1 MEGQPASFILRA
13 DAARPD
19 ESTAESASE
28 SGVLSLREL
37 MRLLRLEVQRGLP
50 DTMFPKRFVRVG
62 EALWRQGD
70 RFESLYAVGEGT
82 FKTVAVNQQ
91 GREQVLFFAHP
102 GEIIGLDGSSGTCLS
117 SAIALKAGW
126 VARLPF
132 AHLRLLA
139 SCHASIQR
147 LLDFMFSE
155 EIRRCISNIAL
166 HGVWPSEARVAAFL
180 LELARRMHGR
190 VLPGSTVALS
200 MAGWELG
207 SHLGLRPE
215 TVSRAISALAAAR
228 LLRGCRRSA
237 VLLDP
242 AGLQAVAEGSAARR
256 DRSGR

>member
-1 MEGQPASFILRA
+1 VEGHPASFVIRA
-13 DAARPD
+13 DRARAAAG
-19 ESTAESASE
+19 TAESASA

-37 MRLLRLEVQRGLP
+37 MRLLRLEAERGLR
-50 DTMFPKRFVRVG
+50 DATFPKRRVRVG
-62 EALWRQGD
+62 EALRRKGD
-70 RFESLYAVGEGT
+70 RFECVYAVGEGT
-82 FKTVAVNQQ
+82 FKTVAVNEQ

-102 GEIIGLDGSSGTCLS
+102 GEIIGIDGYSGTCLS

-132 AHLRLLA
+132 AHLRVLA
-139 SCHASIQR
+139 SCDASIQR
-147 LLDFMFSE
+147 LLDFTFSE
-155 EIRRCISNIAL
+155 EIRRCITKITL

-190 VLPGSTVALS
+190 VLPGSTVALP

-207 SHLGLRPE
+207 SHLALRPE

-242 AGLQAVAEGSAARR
+242 AQLQAVADGRVVRR
-256 DRSGR
+256 DWSGR